1 MSLLWRLFCFAT
13 TLFTPSCELRTFY
26 GPFSELCD
34 FLLRTRDS
42 SDPTRLAR
50 GERYEATPA
59 EAVRPTPLLTGRKL
73 IAAGYKPGAQFKEML
88 HAVED
93 AQLEG
98 TIATAEEA
106 LALVR
111 ERFGAA

>member
-1 MSLLWRLFCFAT
+1 M
-13 TLFTPSCELRTFY
+13 
-26 GPFSELCD
+26 
-34 FLLRTRDS
+34 
-42 SDPTRLAR
+42 
-50 GERYEATPA
+50 
-59 EAVRPTPLLTGRKL
+59 RPTPLLTGRKL
-73 IAAGYKPGAQFKEML
+73 IAAGVKPGAQFKEML